1 MPYIYTRI
9 NVKKDYI
16 DFTKINIY
24 NNISFYYVLK
34 WLFVQ
39 NDLNCDF

>member
-24 NNISFYYVLK
+24 NNISTMY
-34 WLFVQ
+34 
-39 NDLNCDF
+39 